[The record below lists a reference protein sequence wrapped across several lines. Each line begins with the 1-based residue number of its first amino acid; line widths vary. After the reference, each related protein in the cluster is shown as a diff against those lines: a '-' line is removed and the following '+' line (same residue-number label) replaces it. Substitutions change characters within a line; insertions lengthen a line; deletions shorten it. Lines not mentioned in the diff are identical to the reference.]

1 MKISK
6 HEFLSKQNNIKLSEC
21 PRGVQKLIAGRQLAQ
36 KMRGMGYKGHYES
49 M

>member
-21 PRGVQKLIAGRQLAQ
+21 PKGRAKIDCRKAIDQKNAGN
-36 KMRGMGYKGHYES
+36 GI
-49 M
+49 